1 MNENTRTRT
10 AESTETNE
18 KAAALKSIV
27 DAVFDLGI
35 AWAEV
40 GLAQGKV
47 ALESSARALTRT
59 AKTLGDLET
68 ALKTE
73 PAKTE
78 EPKAA

>member
-1 MNENTRTRT
+1 MNENNTETT
-10 AESTETNE
+10 ESTNE

-35 AWAEV
+35 AWAEF
-40 GLAQGKV
+40 GLGQGKT
-47 ALESSARALTRT
+47 ALENSARALSRT

-73 PAKTE
+73 PTD